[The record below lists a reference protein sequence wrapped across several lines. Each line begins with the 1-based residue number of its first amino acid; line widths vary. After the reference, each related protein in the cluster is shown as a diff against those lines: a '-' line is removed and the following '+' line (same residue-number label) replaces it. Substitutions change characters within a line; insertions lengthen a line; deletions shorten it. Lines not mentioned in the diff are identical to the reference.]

1 MTNTSLIVSI
11 IGVWHQTEVLL
22 GLSCCKDW
30 KMGVS
35 HLYLI
40 EEVFKHKVVVVV
52 AGGELHVLQKEPEL
66 NVQ

>member
-1 MTNTSLIVSI
+1 
-11 IGVWHQTEVLL
+11 
-22 GLSCCKDW
+22 
-30 KMGVS
+30 MGFS

-52 AGGELHVLQKEPEL
+52 TGSELHVLQKEPQL